1 MMENI
6 NTQEILTIGNV
17 LIDTTRPMKERFRAL
32 FTLRNLGGETA
43 IQCISKCFNDESV
56 LLKHELAYCL
66 GQMQDKNAIPVLRSV
81 LEDKQ
86 QDPIVRHEAGEALGA
101 IGDPD
106 LRELLERY
114 KDDSAI
120 EVAETCQ
127 IALERLNWVAND
139 GVTEK
144 LSKSPY
150 SSIDPAPP
158 SSTNDI
164 KLLKDTLMDESKP
177 LYDRYRAMFSLRN
190 MATTESINA
199 LGEGF
204 KATSALFRH
213 EVAFVF
219 GQMQDVRSVPFL
231 KMALEDTKEHE
242 MVRHEAAE
250 ALGSIA
256 TDECIEVLKRYL
268 QDPRPVVRESCEVA
282 LDMSEY
288 ENSPEFQYANTL
300 LAVKAQG

>member
-1 MMENI
+1 MAKASESAI
-6 NTQEILTIGNV
+6 KSIGKV
-17 LIDTTRPMKERFRAL
+17 LNDPSRPMKERFRAL

-43 IQCISKCFNDESV
+43 IECISQCFVDESV

-66 GQMQDKNAIPVLRSV
+66 GQMQDQRAIPVLRSV
-81 LEDKQ
+81 LEDKN

-101 IGDPD
+101 IGDPN
-106 LRELLERY
+106 LRELLEKY
-114 KDDSAI
+114 QHDPAI

-127 IALERLNWVAND
+127 IALQRLNWVAND
-139 GVTEK
+139 STKEVN
-144 LSKSPY
+144 LSKSLFT
-150 SSIDPAPP
+150 SIDPAPP
-158 SSTNDI
+158 SSESDVEN
-164 KLLKDTLMDESKP
+164 LKNTLMDESKP
-177 LYDRYRAMFSLRN
+177 LFERYRAMFSLRN
-190 MATTESINA
+190 LGTTESINA

-204 KATSALFRH
+204 KASSALFRH

-219 GQMQDVRSVPFL
+219 GQMQDERSVPFL
-231 KMALEDTKEHE
+231 KKTLEDTSEHE

-256 TDECIEVLKRYL
+256 TEECTEVLQRYL
-268 QDPRPVVRESCEVA
+268 NDPRPVVRESCEVA

-300 LAVKAQG
+300 LTVEG

>member
-1 MMENI
+1 MSNVSDTAINNI
-6 NTQEILTIGNV
+6 GKV
-17 LIDTTRPMKERFRAL
+17 LNDPTRPMKERFRAL
-32 FTLRNLGGETA
+32 FTLRNLGGEA
-43 IQCISKCFNDESV
+43 SIQCISQCFTDESV

-66 GQMQDKNAIPVLRSV
+66 GQMQDKIAIPILRDV
-81 LEDKQ
+81 LEDKN

-101 IGDPD
+101 IGDPN
-106 LRELLERY
+106 LRELLEKY
-114 KDDSAI
+114 ITDPAI

-139 GVTEK
+139 SSKES

-150 SSIDPAPP
+150 CSVDPAPP
-158 SSTNDI
+158 SSDNDVQRLTKI
-164 KLLKDTLMDESKP
+164 LMDENKP
-177 LYDRYRAMFSLRN
+177 LYERYRAMFSLRN
-190 MATTESINA
+190 MATTDSINA

-204 KATSALFRH
+204 KASSALFRH

-219 GQMQDVRSVPFL
+219 GQMQDERSIPYL
-231 KMALEDTKEHE
+231 KKTLEDTSEHE

-256 TDECIEVLKRYL
+256 TEECTEVLKRYL
-268 QDPRPVVRESCEVA
+268 NDPRPVVRESCEVA

-300 LAVKAQG
+300 VTVKG